1 MKPLSKLR
9 KATRRGNARL
19 FLTLL
24 LFWIPLSYGQRARAQ
39 EHDEE
44 IVANLA
50 AGRVVIF
57 VAADGI
63 VVGTLENPI
72 EPETRPPVIV
82 PISSRRVAVLLGA
95 VDWFFPAT
103 GQVAMRFD
111 QELPRLVSHIR
122 GGGPHLGQT
131 ESGTSDIEQTGLA
144 VLGRHRNVAG
154 ALHAEVDL
162 SEGEPLFELLLVGY
176 VENYGP
182 EVWDLQYR
190 IIQEPLRGEY
200 WQTRVLRPSYNQLY
214 PPEKHQPHGLIEI
227 HYPPSS
233 QAPPLSELLA
243 IGDPSLIGLRSGD
256 PALARAVDSVEHG
269 KTQKARVA
277 EAEPFLR
284 AAFAAIG
291 PQSPGETIA
300 LIDEQKGFAWI
311 LAPPSPPKPALGEEK
326 TKESRP
332 PDAPSLRKPP
342 PR

>member
-1 MKPLSKLR
+1 MV
-9 KATRRGNARL
+9 TRRANARL

-24 LFWIPLSYGQRARAQ
+24 PFSIPVLYGQRVRAQ
-39 EHDEE
+39 ERDEE

-50 AGRVVIF
+50 AGRLVIF

-63 VVGTLENPI
+63 LVGTLENPI

-95 VDWFFPAT
+95 VDWFSPAT
-103 GQVAMRFD
+103 GRAAVRFD

-131 ESGTSDIEQTGLA
+131 ESSTSDIEQTGLA
-144 VLGRHRNVAG
+144 VLGRLRSVAG
-154 ALHAEVDL
+154 ALHAELNLPESD
-162 SEGEPLFELLLVGY
+162 PLFELLLVGY

-190 IIQEPLRGEY
+190 IVQEPLRGDY

-214 PPEKHQPHGLIEI
+214 PPEKHQPHSLIEI

-243 IGDPSLIGLRSGD
+243 TEDPSLTSLRSGD

-269 KTQKARVA
+269 KTQKARIS
-277 EAEPFLR
+277 EAEVFLR
-284 AAFAAIG
+284 AALAAIG
-291 PQSPGETIA
+291 PQSPVETIA

-311 LAPPSPPKPALGEEK
+311 LAPPGPPKPALGEER
-326 TKESRP
+326 TKESGP
-332 PDAPSLRKPP
+332 PGAPSLRKPP
-342 PR
+342 PP